1 MSLSI
6 WCLIVL
12 WMQFILGQ
20 WISCC
25 ARHLVHLAG
34 YRLPATSWEAA
45 GTVAREFIQP
55 VLKEQVPVGTL
66 LALRGATACAAAQK
80 SGVPWIVEQSQLRA
94 GEPGFFGLDDW
105 TDNLRMSGGTV
116 IFHLSPI
123 ASTCRSPAKS
133 YGWQFCPSAV
143 AFCAPSRGGLE
154 RQLQLL
160 RNRCG
165 NVLVGGK
172 MC

>member
-1 MSLSI
+1 MTVPSLMSLSI

-25 ARHLVHLAG
+25 ARHLVHPAG

-80 SGVPWIVEQSQLRA
+80 RGVPWIVEQSQLRA
-94 GEPGFFGLDDW
+94 GKPGFFGLDDW
-105 TDNLRMSGGTV
+105 TDILRMPGVQS
-116 IFHLSPI
+116 F
-123 ASTCRSPAKS
+123 STCHVATVAEPMWKRV
-133 YGWQFCPSAV
+133 GRWQ
-143 AFCAPSRGGLE
+143 
-154 RQLQLL
+154 
-160 RNRCG
+160 
-165 NVLVGGK
+165 NVFFRTSVL
-172 MC
+172 